1 LNSKSGKMKIAKTL
15 SILGIAVAGISLASC
30 VGGDN
35 QGLEYAPQMYH
46 SVAYEPLTQVMDSE
60 TKGNLISTREDGK
73 GEYFNSNINNPHSM
87 NMREPAANTVPR
99 NKQGYLPYRY
109 KAFEI
114 EEASAT
120 MKNPIKLNDEVLT
133 EGKRLFQLY
142 CTPCHGSGGMGDG
155 KVGEIIGGVANLTG
169 GAYVGLSEGHI
180 FHVITKGKGRMGA
193 HGSQITPE
201 NRWKIVHYVKQELQG
216 GQNADNA
223 VAVVAEDVEEVT
235 QVETP
240 AN

>member
-1 LNSKSGKMKIAKTL
+1 MKIAKTL
-15 SILGIAVAGISLASC
+15 SILGIAVAGITLAGC
-30 VGGDN
+30 RAGGEN

-46 SVAYEPLTQVMDSE
+46 SVAYEPLTQIMDSE
-60 TKGNLISTREDGK
+60 TKGDLISTREDGK
-73 GEYFNSNINNPHSM
+73 GEYFNSNINNPHNM
-87 NMREPAANTVPR
+87 NMREPVANTVPR

-114 EEASAT
+114 EEAGTS
-120 MKNPIKLNDEVLT
+120 MKNPIELSDEVLT
-133 EGKRLFQLY
+133 EGKRLYQLY
-142 CTPCHGSGGMGDG
+142 CTPCHGTGGQGDG
-155 KVGEIIGGVANLTG
+155 KVGAIIGGVANLTG

-180 FHVITKGKGRMGA
+180 YHVITKGKGRMGA

-223 VAVVAEDVEEVT
+223 TATTEVVAEADQDVS

>member
-1 LNSKSGKMKIAKTL
+1 MKIAKTL
-15 SILGIAVAGISLASC
+15 SILGIAVAGITLASC
-30 VGGDN
+30 RAGGEN
-35 QGLEYAPQMYH
+35 QGLEFAPQMYH

-73 GEYFNSNINNPHSM
+73 GEYFNSNINNPHNM
-87 NMREPAANTVPR
+87 NMREPVANTVPR

-114 EEASAT
+114 EEASST
-120 MKNPIKLNDEVLT
+120 VKNPIELDDAVLT
-133 EGKRLFQLY
+133 EGKRLYKLY
-142 CTPCHGSGGMGDG
+142 CTPCHGAGGQGDG
-155 KVGEIIGGVANLTG
+155 AVGNIIGGVANLTG
-169 GAYVGLSEGHI
+169 GAYTALSEGHI

-223 VAVVAEDVEEVT
+223 SATADVVEEEVAADQDVT
-235 QVETP
+235 PVETP

>member
-1 LNSKSGKMKIAKTL
+1 MKIAKTL
-15 SILGIAVAGISLASC
+15 SILGIAVAGITLAGC
-30 VGGDN
+30 RAGGEN

-46 SVAYEPLTQVMDSE
+46 SVAYEPLTQIQDAE
-60 TKGNLISTREDGK
+60 TKGDLISTREDGK
-73 GEYFNSNINNPHSM
+73 GEYFNSNVHNPHGM
-87 NMREPAANTVPR
+87 NMREPAPNTVPR
-99 NKQGYLPYRY
+99 NKNGYLPYRY

-114 EEASAT
+114 EEAGAA
-120 MKNPIKLNDEVLT
+120 MKNPIKLDDAVVD
-133 EGKRLFQLY
+133 EGKRLYQLY
-142 CTPCHGSGGMGDG
+142 CTPCHGAGGQGDG
-155 KVGEIIGGVANLTG
+155 PVGNIIGGVANLTG
-169 GAYVGLSEGHI
+169 GAYTGLSEGHI

-223 VAVVAEDVEEVT
+223 VAEAVVDQET

>member
-1 LNSKSGKMKIAKTL
+1 MKIAKTL
-15 SILGIAVAGISLASC
+15 SILGIAVAGITFAGC
-30 VGGDN
+30 RAGGED
-35 QGLEYAPQMYH
+35 QGLEFAPQMYH
-46 SVAYEPLTQVMDSE
+46 SVAYEPLTQIMDSE
-60 TKGNLISTREDGK
+60 TKGDLISTREDGK
-73 GEYFNSNINNPHSM
+73 GEYFNSNINNPHHM
-87 NMREPAANTVPR
+87 NMREPVANTVQR

-114 EEASAT
+114 EEAGST
-120 MKNPIKLNDEVLT
+120 VKNPIELSDAVMED
-133 EGKRLFQLY
+133 GKRLYSLY
-142 CTPCHGSGGMGDG
+142 CTPCHGSAGAGDG
-155 KVGEIIGGVANLTG
+155 KVGMIIGGVANLTG
-169 GAYVGLSEGHI
+169 GAYTGLSEGHI
-180 FHVITKGKGRMGA
+180 YHVITKGKGRMGA

-223 VAVVAEDVEEVT
+223 VAAVAEADQEVT